1 VARQLICGRHST
13 GKGESDVKQV
23 LRVTIAV
30 AVLATSISTATP
42 ASAEKPGGVL
52 RMPMITSPASMSIHE
67 ESTIAA
73 LGPMM
78 GVFNNLVMFD
88 QHVPQNSLESIVP
101 DLALSWSLSEDGKD
115 LTFKLRQ
122 GVKWHDGTPF
132 TAKDVKCTWELISG
146 AATEKLRVNPRKSWY
161 RNLDSVTVDG
171 DDDVTFHLKRPQTSF
186 IALLASGWSP
196 VYPCHVA
203 PRDMRAHPIGTGP
216 FKFVEF
222 KPNESVKV
230 VRNPDYWKPGRPH
243 LDAIEYTI
251 MPTPAT
257 AILAFAAGKFDRS
270 WQGIMSIP
278 LMKQLKDQEPHAE
291 CTIVPWN
298 IPRQMLVNRSKP
310 PFDNAE
316 LRRAMVLTVD
326 RQAFIDILSD
336 GQGEIGGA
344 MMPPPAG
351 SWGMPP
357 ELLQTLPGYGSDIA
371 KNRAEAREIMKK
383 LGYGP
388 DKRLAVTLTTRNAP
402 AYRDPAVLMIDQLK
416 EIYIDGTLNAIDT
429 TQWYPTVMRKDYTI
443 GLTVSENGLDDP
455 DQQFYENFSCS
466 AERNYTG
473 YCSAEVDKLIDRQSS
488 EPDTGK
494 RKQIVWEIERK
505 LAEDAA
511 RPALFYPK
519 SAACWQPYFKGHT
532 MMVNGNYNGWRFED
546 AWLDK

>member
-1 VARQLICGRHST
+1 MKT
-13 GKGESDVKQV
+13 N
-23 LRVTIAV
+23 LRTLA
-30 AVLATSISTATP
+30 AAAGLLASLCASERVLAQ
-42 ASAEKPGGVL
+42 KPGGVL
-52 RMPMITSPASMSIHE
+52 RMPAITSPASMSIHE
-67 ESTIAA
+67 ESTIAT

-88 QHVPQNSLESIVP
+88 QHVPQNRLESIVA
-101 DLALSWSLSEDGKD
+101 DLASSWSWSEDGKE
-115 LTFKLRQ
+115 LTFKLRE
-122 GVKWHDGTPF
+122 GVKWHDGKPF
-132 TAKDVKCTWELISG
+132 TAADVKCTWELISG
-146 AATEKLRVNPRKSWY
+146 TAAEKFRVNPRKSWY
-161 RNLDSVTVDG
+161 RNLDAVTTNG
-171 DDDVTFHLKRPQTSF
+171 DHEVSFHLKRPQASF

-196 VYPCHVA
+196 VYPCHVS
-203 PRDMRAHPIGTGP
+203 PRDMRQHPIGTGP

-222 KPNESVKV
+222 KPNESIKV
-230 VRNPDYWKPGRPH
+230 TRNPEYWKPGRPY
-243 LDAIEYTI
+243 LDGIEYTL
-251 MPTPAT
+251 MSTPAT
-257 AILAFAAGKFDRS
+257 AILAFTAGKFDRA

-278 LMKQLKDQEPHAE
+278 LMKQLKDQAPNAE
-291 CTIVPWN
+291 CTVVPWN

-310 PFDNAE
+310 PFDNAD
-316 LRRAMVLTVD
+316 LRRAMVLTLD
-326 RQAFIDILSD
+326 RRAFIDILSD
-336 GQGEIGGA
+336 GEGSIGGA

-357 ELLQTLPGYGSDIA
+357 EVLQTLPGFGADVA
-371 KNRAEAREIMKK
+371 ANRSEAREIMKK

-388 DKRLAVTLTTRNAP
+388 DKRLAVTVTTRNAP
-402 AYRDPAVLMIDQLK
+402 AYRDAAVLLIDQVK

-429 TQWYPTVMRKDYTI
+429 TQWYPTVMRKDYTV

-455 DQQFYENFSCS
+455 DQQFYENFSCG

-473 YCSAEVDKLIDRQSS
+473 YCSAEVDQLIDRQSS
-488 EPDTGK
+488 EPDTAK

-511 RPALFYPK
+511 RPALFYPM

>member
-1 VARQLICGRHST
+1 MGVA
-13 GKGESDVKQV
+13 
-23 LRVTIAV
+23 
-30 AVLATSISTATP
+30 P
-42 ASAEKPGGVL
+42 AQAEKSGGVL

-67 ESTIAA
+67 EATIAA

-88 QHVPQNSLESIVP
+88 QHMPQNSLRSIVP
-101 DLALSWSLSEDGKD
+101 DLASSWSLSEDGKE

-122 GVKWHDGTPF
+122 GVKWHDGKPF
-132 TAKDVKCTWELISG
+132 TANDVKCTWDLISG
-146 AATEKLRVNPRKSWY
+146 AATEKLRVNPRRPWY
-161 RNLDSVTVDG
+161 RNLDSVTVSG
-171 DDDVTFHLKRPQTSF
+171 DDEVTFHLKRPQTSF

-196 VYPCHVA
+196 VYPCHVSA
-203 PRDMRAHPIGTGP
+203 RDTRAHPIGTGP
-216 FKFVEF
+216 FKFIEF

-230 VRNPDYWKPGRPH
+230 VRNPDYWKPGRPY

-251 MPTPAT
+251 MSTPAT

-278 LMKQLKDQEPHAE
+278 LMKQLKEQEPNAE
-291 CTIVPWN
+291 CTVVPWN

-316 LRRAMVLTVD
+316 LRRAMVLTLD
-326 RQAFIDILSD
+326 RQAFIGILSD

-357 ELLQTLPGYGSDIA
+357 EVSQTLPGYGSDVA
-371 KNRAEAREIMKK
+371 KNRAEAREIMKN
-383 LGYGP
+383 LGYGA

-402 AYRDPAVLMIDQLK
+402 AYRDPAVLLIDQLK

-455 DQQFYENFSCS
+455 DQQFYENFSCG

-473 YCSAEVDKLIDRQSS
+473 YCNAEVDKLIDQQSS
-488 EPDTGK
+488 EPDVGK

-505 LAEDAA
+505 LAQDAA
-511 RPALFYPK
+511 RPVLFYPK

-546 AWLDK
+546 AWLDR

>member
-1 VARQLICGRHST
+1 
-13 GKGESDVKQV
+13 VKQV

-278 LMKQLKDQEPHAE
+278 LMKQLKDQEPNAE

-316 LRRAMVLTVD
+316 LRRAMVLTLD

-402 AYRDPAVLMIDQLK
+402 AYRDPAVLLIDQLK

-455 DQQFYENFSCS
+455 DQQFYENFSCG

>member
-1 VARQLICGRHST
+1 MKPIFQSAFAAAALLAST
-13 GKGESDVKQV
+13 VE
-23 LRVTIAV
+23 AP
-30 AVLATSISTATP
+30 P
-42 ASAEKPGGVL
+42 ALAEKSGGVL

-88 QHVPQNSLESIVP
+88 QHVPQNSIESIIP
-101 DLALSWSLSEDGKD
+101 DLALSWSLSEDGKE

-122 GVKWHDGTPF
+122 GVKWHDGEPF
-132 TAKDVKCTWELISG
+132 TAKDVQCTWDMITGKSS
-146 AATEKLRVNPRKSWY
+146 EKFRVNPRKSWY
-161 RNLDSVTVDG
+161 RNLEDVTVKG
-171 DDDVTFHLKRPQTSF
+171 DDEVTFHLKRPQPSF
-186 IALLASGWSP
+186 IALVASGWSP
-196 VYPCHVA
+196 VYPCHIT
-203 PRDMRAHPIGTGP
+203 PRDMRTHPVGTGP

-222 KPNESVKV
+222 KPNELVKV
-230 VRNPDYWKPGRPH
+230 ARNPDYWKPGRPY
-243 LDAIEYTI
+243 LDAIEYTL
-251 MPTPAT
+251 MSTPAT
-257 AILAFAAGKFDRS
+257 AILAFAAGKFDRYA
-270 WQGIMSIP
+270 QGIMSIP
-278 LMKQLKDQEPHAE
+278 LMKQLKEHEPNAE
-291 CTIVPWN
+291 CTVVPWN
-298 IPRQMLVNRSKP
+298 IPRQLIVNRSKP
-310 PFDNAE
+310 PFDNPE
-316 LRRAMVLTVD
+316 LRRAMVLTLD

-357 ELLQTLPGYGSDIA
+357 EVLQTLPGYGSDVA
-371 KNRAEAREIMKK
+371 RNRAEARDIMKK

-402 AYRDPAVLMIDQLK
+402 AYRDPAVLLIDQLK

-455 DQQFYENFSCS
+455 DQQFYENFSCG

-473 YCSAEVDKLIDRQSS
+473 YCSAEVDRLIDRQSS
-488 EPDTGK
+488 EADTAK